1 MLSVSKMTKP
11 TKFCLSNDCNRWVQ
25 LGTGS
30 HTLNSTQT
38 DYCSIYCR
46 LYTEQKL
53 KKIPVP
59 DTLGRKNMRFPPIER
74 CCDSCGETLELKW
87 DDHFS
92 NRCFCNR
99 DCHFKMRRDKSVR
112 KPELRYQ
119 ILRLMRD
126 HPKDVWNV
134 HEIADM
140 MDKSNNRYRVN
151 WRVIS
156 QVIKALSVVE
166 RVEPSVY
173 RLKPEGYT
181 GPLLRFV
188 VRNGS

>member
-1 MLSVSKMTKP
+1 VIQMP
-11 TKFCLSNDCNRWVQ
+11 NPENFCGNKECNRWVQ

-46 LYTEQKL
+46 LYTEQGL
-53 KKIPVP
+53 KKIAVP
-59 DTLGRKNMRFPPIER
+59 DKLGRNNMRFPPIER
-74 CCDSCGETLELKW
+74 CCDSCGKTIYLKW
-87 DDHFS
+87 NDHFS
-92 NRCFCNR
+92 NRCFCNQE
-99 DCHFKMRRDKSVR
+99 CHFKMRRDKSVR

-126 HPKDVWNV
+126 NPQKVWNV

-140 MDKSNNRYRVN
+140 LDKSNARYRVN

-156 QVIKALSVVE
+156 QILRILSSAVNCI
-166 RVEPSVY
+166 EPSVY
-173 RLKPEGYT
+173 ELKPEAYE

-188 VRNGS
+188 TKNGA